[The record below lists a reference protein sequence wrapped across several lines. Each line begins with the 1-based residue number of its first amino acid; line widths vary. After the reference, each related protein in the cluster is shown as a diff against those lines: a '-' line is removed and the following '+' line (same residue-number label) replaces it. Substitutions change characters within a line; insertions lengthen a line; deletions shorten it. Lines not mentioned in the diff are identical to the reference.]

1 MEITCF
7 ACQQKLQIADGNAG
21 QMVRCPACAATFQ
34 APSLPSTG
42 PLPPPEALVASNVPP
57 SAPVVAPQS
66 AQPAPVHPEPGPAPY
81 APAQPMPRGDYS
93 GGFTITLRQQIVAL
107 ISPVGLVILFILSF
121 FPWRHTAPVVE
132 GVTLSLWELAFS
144 QAGFAVFLLYVLLL
158 IVAAPIVFF
167 TILHDRQLVPTPA
180 PLRPYLPWAPAIAA
194 LLSFAAWFFF
204 LTHYL
209 QCTFM
214 ESIDPTTIWMKLAF
228 RLHTLMVIAALL
240 DLCLQRRKP
249 QGLPDPIISVRW

>member
-7 ACQQKLQIADGNAG
+7 ACQQKLQIADSNAG

-57 SAPVVAPQS
+57 KAPVVAPQP
-66 AQPAPVHPEPGPAPY
+66 AQPAPAHPEPGPAPCE
-81 APAQPMPRGDYS
+81 PAQSIPRGDYT
-93 GGFTITLRQQIVAL
+93 GGFTITLRQHIVAL
-107 ISPVGLVILFILSF
+107 IPPIGLIILIILSF
-121 FPWRHTAPVVE
+121 FPWRHITPVVE
-132 GVTLSLWELAFS
+132 GVTLNLWQLAFTE
-144 QAGFAVFLLYVLLL
+144 AGFAVFLLYVLLL
-158 IVAAPIVFF
+158 IAVAIIIFF
-167 TILHDRQLVPTPA
+167 IQLHDRKLVPTPA
-180 PLRPYLPWAPAIAA
+180 PLRPYLPWAPALAA
-194 LLSFAAWFFF
+194 FLNFAAWFFF

-240 DLCLQRRKP
+240 DLGLQRRKP
-249 QGLPDPIISVRW
+249 QGLPDPTISVRW